1 MSKFIQQAYKG
12 KNDWWR
18 YLLTVILVFIGW
30 QILGVIPL
38 LSVAFSNVDNWAELE
53 LASKDM
59 FTSIGIDS
67 NLYLLLMII
76 SFFFGLIFL
85 LLSIKT
91 IHLRKVK
98 TLITS
103 RSSID
108 WKRVLFAFMLWFS
121 ISIIVLIVDYLL
133 NSENYTWNF
142 NPIPFFILVLVSF
155 VFLPLQTS
163 FEELLFRGYFM
174 QGLGLAFKNSAVP
187 LIMTS
192 LIFGLMHIFNP
203 EVEKLGHI
211 ILIYYIVTG
220 LLFGIITLMDEGTEL
235 ALGLHAANNIAAAVI
250 VTTDWMVFQTDA
262 LLVDTSEPSVG
273 IEMFIPLLI
282 LYPLVIY
289 IFYKKYSWT
298 EWKTKLFGNI
308 DIPEDLASISI
319 NDQTI
324 DKI

>member
-1 MSKFIQQAYKG
+1 MVNFIQQAYKG
-12 KNDWWR
+12 KNEWWR

-30 QILGVIPL
+30 QILGVIPIL
-38 LSVAFSNVDNWAELE
+38 LVAFSKVDNWAELE

-59 FTSIGIDS
+59 FMSIGIDS

-91 IHLRKVK
+91 IHLRKIK

-108 WKRVLFAFMLWFS
+108 WKRVLFAFVLWFS
-121 ISIIVLIVDYLL
+121 ISIIVLIIDYML

-174 QGLGLAFKNSAVP
+174 QGLGLAFKNSIVP

-192 LIFGLMHIFNP
+192 LTFGLMHILNP

-211 ILIYYIVTG
+211 ILIYYIGTG

-235 ALGLHAANNIAAAVI
+235 ALGLHAANNIAAAII

-273 IEMFIPLLI
+273 VEMFIPIFI

-289 IFYKKYSWT
+289 IFHKKYNWR

-308 DIPEDLASISI
+308 DVPEDLVSISI
-319 NDQTI
+319 DDPTI

>member
-76 SFFFGLIFL
+76 SFFFGLFFL

-133 NSENYTWNF
+133 NSENYNWNF

-174 QGLGLAFKNSAVP
+174 QGLGQAFKNSAVP

-211 ILIYYIVTG
+211 ILIYYIGTG
-220 LLFGIITLMDEGTEL
+220 FLFGIITLMDEGTEL

-308 DIPEDLASISI
+308 DIPEDLTSISI

>member
-1 MSKFIQQAYKG
+1 MSKFIQQVYKG

-18 YLLTVILVFIGW
+18 YFLTIILVFIGW
-30 QILGVIPL
+30 QILGVIPIL
-38 LSVAFSNVDNWAELE
+38 LVAFSHVDNWAELE
-53 LASKDM
+53 LASKDL
-59 FTSIGIDS
+59 FVSIGIDS

-85 LLSIKT
+85 LLSVKT

-108 WKRVLFAFMLWFS
+108 WKRVLFAFMLWFL
-121 ISIIVLIVDYLL
+121 ISIIVLVIDYML
-133 NSENYTWNF
+133 NSENYSWNF
-142 NPIPFFILVLVSF
+142 NPIPFFILVLISF

-187 LIMTS
+187 LIITS
-192 LIFGLMHIFNP
+192 LIFGLMHAFNP

-211 ILIYYIVTG
+211 ILIYYIGTG
-220 LLFGIITLMDEGTEL
+220 FLFGIITLMDEGTEL
-235 ALGLHAANNIAAAVI
+235 ALGLHAANNIAAAII

-289 IFYKKYSWT
+289 IFYRKYHWK

-308 DIPEDLASISI
+308 DIPEDLVSISMDDPI
-319 NDQTI
+319 I

>member
-1 MSKFIQQAYKG
+1 MSNFIQQAYKG

-67 NLYLLLMII
+67 NLYLLLMIL

-91 IHLRKVK
+91 IHLRNVK

-108 WKRVLFAFMLWFS
+108 WRRVLFAFMLWFS
-121 ISIIVLIVDYLL
+121 ISIVVLIIDYIL

-155 VFLPLQTS
+155 VFLPFQTS

-174 QGLGLAFKNSAVP
+174 QGIGLAFKNSAVP
-187 LIMTS
+187 LIITS
-192 LIFGLMHIFNP
+192 LTFGLMHAFNP

-211 ILIYYIVTG
+211 ILIYYIGTG
-220 LLFGIITLMDEGTEL
+220 FLFGIITLMDEGTEL
-235 ALGLHAANNIAAAVI
+235 ALGLHAANNIAAAII

-273 IEMFIPLLI
+273 IEMFLPVLI

-308 DIPEDLASISI
+308 DIHEDLRSIAI
-319 NDQTI
+319 DDPII
-324 DKI
+324 DKN